1 MLFRKRILENMRAA
15 YCRCL
20 EKHGS
25 TWHSTRSCLGLAFI
39 LMVFGKTV
47 LQGEVLL
54 EKNNFASA
62 EIFNYSSLNSVS
74 FFCFSSEKWKINLKP
89 ILEKIVDNKIK
100 VLTTGAESIEVDA
113 LLSKV
118 NFYIDLSKIEK
129 ETFMLSMNAMVDS
142 KTSNGFRGKI
152 PVFSRTYIIKT
163 GKAVQKEI
171 DEQVTQCL
179 YEFVNVYSK
188 SNSQELTQS
197 IFFLVN

>member
-20 EKHGS
+20 EKYGS
-25 TWHSTRSCLGLAFI
+25 TGYFTRSCLGLAFI
-39 LMVFGKTV
+39 ITILGHQH
-47 LQGEVLL
+47 LRGEVLL

-62 EIFNYSSLNSVS
+62 EIFNYSSFNSVS

-100 VLTTGAESIEVDA
+100 VITTGAESIEIDA

-118 NFYIDLSKIEK
+118 NFYIDLNKIEK

-152 PVFSRTYIIKT
+152 PVFGRIYIIKT

-179 YEFVNVYSK
+179 HEFASVYSK
-188 SNSQELTQS
+188 SNAQELSQS
-197 IFFLVN
+197 KFFIIN

>member
-20 EKHGS
+20 EKYGS
-25 TWHSTRSCLGLAFI
+25 TGYSTRSCLGLAFI
-39 LMVFGKTV
+39 LTILGHQH
-47 LQGEVLL
+47 LRGEVLL
-54 EKNNFASA
+54 EKNNFVSS

-89 ILEKIVDNKIK
+89 ILDKIVDNKIK
-100 VLTTGAESIEVDA
+100 VLTTGADSIEADA

-129 ETFMLSMNAMVDS
+129 GTFLLSMNAMVDS

-152 PVFSRTYIIKT
+152 PVFGRTYIIKT

-179 YEFVNVYSK
+179 HEFVIEYSK
-188 SNSQELTQS
+188 SNSQDLARS
-197 IFFLVN
+197 HFFVVN